1 MAINDKDGDTS
12 DGQKSTLAEQ
22 IAELRRQTEAL
33 QQRIDVL
40 EREAEDKDMARY
52 RRLILRIEALE
63 SAVTGKSAEPAA
75 DGDLENILADI
86 SSDALPEEETSG
98 SPPPRDGQS
107 RAAPEEKPSLGRRI
121 AILAG
126 HTAFYLALV
135 MLIVGAVL
143 LRSAQSGAPVSV
155 AGYCGMVVL
164 SGSMQD
170 VIPKDSFIIT
180 HQVDASSLQVG
191 DDITFMASADTCV
204 THRIIEINR
213 QSDGTLSFRTKG
225 TNNQSPDSDPV
236 PAANVVGK
244 VVYHSLR
251 LGQAAQWIRKNWP
264 LLIFLVAVWAVLSW
278 FLTRSLKSDG
288 SEEPGKHEP
297 KESTSAKSS
306 AHSAKKHKT
315 STKIRKKEIQSNVNS
330 DKEEAQPQDD
340 GNHCRGRG
348 AGNHFFRHLSVAEHQ
363 PDGEERGQ
371 DHD

>member
-22 IAELRRQTEAL
+22 AAELRRQTKAL
-33 QQRIDVL
+33 QQRIDAL
-40 EREAEDKDMARY
+40 ERKSEDKDLARY
-52 RRLILRIEALE
+52 RQLILRIEALE
-63 SAVTGKSAEPAA
+63 SAVAEKSADHAA
-75 DGDLENILADI
+75 DGDLDDVLADILADI

-98 SPPPRDGQS
+98 FSPPLDGQS
-107 RAAPEEKPSLGRRI
+107 RAAPEEKPSVGRRI

-126 HTAFYLALV
+126 HVAFYLALV

-180 HQVDASSLQVG
+180 HRVDETTLQVG

-204 THRIIEINR
+204 THRIIEISR
-213 QSDGTLSFRTKG
+213 QSDGTLFFRTKG

-244 VVYHSLR
+244 VVYHNLW

-264 LLIFLVAVWAVLSW
+264 LVIFLVAVWAVLSW
-278 FLTRSLKSDG
+278 FLTRSLKSDE
-288 SEEPGKHEP
+288 SEEPDMHEP
-297 KESTSAKSS
+297 KESTSEKSGTR
-306 AHSAKKHKT
+306 SAKKRKK
-315 STKIRKKEIQSNVNS
+315 STKI
-330 DKEEAQPQDD
+330 
-340 GNHCRGRG
+340 
-348 AGNHFFRHLSVAEHQ
+348 
-363 PDGEERGQ
+363 
-371 DHD
+371 